1 MNIQEVDLIGTMRT
15 LASFL
20 RLPLYGWSLALP
32 ILGTMTATDTSPQ
45 RIALALC
52 MSVPFHV
59 ILSVVNDLA
68 DIEVDR
74 GDPRKAGRPLVSGT
88 ISSGVALGVIIW
100 AVVFAFLLD
109 PLVLGF
115 DIDRLLVL
123 FLAFSAT
130 AAYNVAGKR
139 TPVPPLMDF
148 LQGVGA
154 AAFAYYGAQAAGEP
168 TRDSLLVAVAI
179 TVFITFIN
187 GVHAGL
193 RDLSS
198 DYPHG
203 ARTTPVLFGAR
214 PSGMDAPYIPRGLF
228 VYAWCLQALLA
239 ALTLGPFLRYSMNDT
254 LPWSTAIVAL
264 SFGVASFASLYLS
277 LNSRSKMSR
286 RYVFAGVQ
294 LLTGFGTVSLLAGGR
309 SGGPVAVAVFTLVL
323 FPLTIRRLVRR
334 IGFGRRRLAHK

>member
-1 MNIQEVDLIGTMRT
+1 MRM

-32 ILGTMTATDTSPQ
+32 ILGAMTATDTRPQ
-45 RIALALC
+45 RIVFALC

-88 ISSGVALGVIIW
+88 ISSGVALAVIVW
-100 AVVFAFLLD
+100 AVVFAFLMD
-109 PLVLGF
+109 PIVLGF
-115 DIDRLLVL
+115 DMDRLLVL
-123 FLAFSAT
+123 FLAFAST
-130 AAYNVAGKR
+130 AAYNIAGKR
-139 TPVPPLMDF
+139 TPVPPFMDF

-154 AAFAYYGAQAAGEP
+154 AAFAYYGAQAAGEA

-198 DYPHG
+198 DYSYG

-214 PSGMDAPYIPRGLF
+214 PSATDGPHIPRGLV
-228 VYAWCLQALLA
+228 VYAWCLQVLLA
-239 ALTLGPFLRYSMNDT
+239 SLTLGPFLSYSANEG
-254 LPWSTAIVAL
+254 LSWLTAIVGL
-264 SFGVASFASLYLS
+264 GFGVASFASLYLS
-277 LNSRSKMSR
+277 LNSRSEMSR
-286 RYVFAGVQ
+286 RYIFAGVQ
-294 LLTGFGTVSLLAGGR
+294 LLTGFGMVALLAGGR

-323 FPLTIRRLVRR
+323 FPLIVRRLARR
-334 IGFGRRRLAHK
+334 IGSARRKLAHR